1 MKLKRS
7 MRETVTG
14 VDTVAGVEA
23 LDAQMESYM
32 KWRAQSRRVADSYRS
47 WKCAPRGE
55 RAIAF
60 TRYLTALDR
69 EELAAGEYRR
79 TLELVA

>member
-1 MKLKRS
+1 MKRKRS
-7 MRETVTG
+7 TRETIARVE
-14 VDTVAGVEA
+14 TVAGVKA

-32 KWRAQSRRVADSYRS
+32 TWRAQSRRVADSYRS
-47 WKCAPRGE
+47 WKCAPGGE

-60 TRYLTALDR
+60 TRYMAALDR

-79 TLELVA
+79 TLEPVA